1 MMDEVMLEPIVE
13 APLTEIRHLK
23 QHIGQTVT
31 LRGWV
36 RNARTS
42 KTRFIDLRDG
52 SGFVQC
58 VVGAAEADP
67 ASYELAG
74 KLTQEAAV
82 ILTGKVQAHP
92 KTGEP
97 EILVASVTLV
107 GDSVD
112 YPITPKEHGTAFLM
126 ENRHLWLRS
135 KRQWA
140 ILRIRHTI
148 AKAIRDFFDEDG
160 FTLLDAPILT
170 PSACEGTSSLFG
182 TQYFDEGMAYLSQSG
197 QLYQEPGLAAFGK
210 TYCFGPT
217 FRAEKSK
224 TRRHLTEFWM
234 VEPEVA
240 FAHLEDVM
248 VLGERMT
255 KFIIQRVL
263 ENRREELAILER
275 DLAPLEVALNGTF
288 DRMTYTDAV
297 TRLKE
302 LGSDINWGEDFGNDD
317 ETILMNATDR
327 PLWVHRF
334 PKSFKAFYME
344 PDPEDPK
351 LALGA
356 DLLAPEGYGEV
367 IGGGER
373 ASSLQYLL
381 DQIAHEGLDRAD
393 YEWYLDVRKYGSV
406 PHAGFGLGLERAVA
420 WICKLPHV
428 RETAPYPRMMGTIR
442 P

>member
-1 MMDEVMLEPIVE
+1 
-13 APLTEIRHLK
+13 
-23 QHIGQTVT
+23 
-31 LRGWV
+31 
-36 RNARTS
+36 
-42 KTRFIDLRDG
+42 
-52 SGFVQC
+52 
-58 VVGAAEADP
+58 
-67 ASYELAG
+67 
-74 KLTQEAAV
+74 
-82 ILTGKVQAHP
+82 
-92 KTGEP
+92 
-97 EILVASVTLV
+97 
-107 GDSVD
+107 
-112 YPITPKEHGTAFLM
+112 
-126 ENRHLWLRS
+126 
-135 KRQWA
+135 
-140 ILRIRHTI
+140 
-148 AKAIRDFFDEDG
+148 
-160 FTLLDAPILT
+160 
-170 PSACEGTSSLFG
+170 
-182 TQYFDEGMAYLSQSG
+182 
-197 QLYQEPGLAAFGK
+197 
-210 TYCFGPT
+210 
-217 FRAEKSK
+217 
-224 TRRHLTEFWM
+224 
-234 VEPEVA
+234 
-240 FAHLEDVM
+240 VM

-344 PDPEDPK
+344 PDPLDPK

>member
-1 MMDEVMLEPIVE
+1 VESPI
-13 APLTEIRHLK
+13 TEIRHLK

-74 KLTQEAAV
+74 KLTQEAAIV
-82 ILTGKVQAHP
+82 LTGKVQQHP
-92 KTGEP
+92 RTGDP
-97 EILVASVTLV
+97 EILATSVTLI

-112 YPITPKEHGTAFLM
+112 FPITPKDHGTAFLM

-140 ILRIRHTI
+140 ILRVRHTI
-148 AKAIRDFFDEDG
+148 AKAIRDFFDGDG

-170 PSACEGTSSLFG
+170 PSACEGTSNLFG

-197 QLYQEPGLAAFGK
+197 QLYQEPGIAAFGK

-234 VEPEVA
+234 VEPEMA
-240 FAHLEDVM
+240 FAHLDDVM
-248 VLGERMT
+248 ILGERLT

-263 ENRREELAILER
+263 EGRREELAILER
-275 DLAPLEVALNGTF
+275 DIAPLETTLNNTF
-288 DRMTYTDAV
+288 DRMTYTEAV

-344 PDPEDPK
+344 PDPLDSN

-381 DQIAHEGLDRAD
+381 DQIAHEQLDRAD

>member
-1 MMDEVMLEPIVE
+1 MSAPIVE
-13 APLTEIRHLK
+13 VRHLQ

-31 LRGWV
+31 VRGWV

-42 KTRFIDLRDG
+42 KTRFIELRDG

-58 VVGAAEADP
+58 VALAAECDP
-67 ASYELAG
+67 ESYELAG
-74 KLTQEAAV
+74 RLTQEAAITV
-82 ILTGKVQAHP
+82 TGVVQTHP
-92 KTGEP
+92 KSGEP
-97 EILVASVTLV
+97 ELLAKALTLV
-107 GDSVD
+107 GDSKD
-112 YPITPKEHGTAFLM
+112 FPITPKEHGIEFLM
-126 ENRHLWLRS
+126 DNRHLWLRS

-140 ILRIRHTI
+140 IIRVRHAI
-148 AKAIRDFFDEDG
+148 VKAIRDFFDGDG

-170 PSACEGTSSLFG
+170 PSACEGTSTLFA
-182 TQYFDEGMAYLSQSG
+182 TEYFHEGRAFLSQSG

-234 VEPEVA
+234 VEPEIA
-240 FAHLEDVM
+240 FGHLEDAM
-248 VLGERMT
+248 RLGERMM
-255 KFIIQRVL
+255 KFILQRVL
-263 ENRREELAILER
+263 ESRGEELKVLER
-275 DLAPLEVALNGTF
+275 DLAPLENALKVEY
-288 DRMTYTDAV
+288 DRMTYTEAV
-297 TRLKE
+297 EKLKTM
-302 LGSDINWGEDFGNDD
+302 GSDIQWGEDFGNDD
-317 ETILMNATDR
+317 ETTLMNATDR

-334 PKSFKAFYME
+334 PKVFKAFYME
-344 PDPEDPK
+344 PDPDDAR

-356 DLLAPEGYGEV
+356 DLLAPEGYGEI

-373 ASSLQYLL
+373 ASSLDYLL
-381 DQIAHEGLDRAD
+381 EQIAHHGLNRAD

-428 RETAPYPRMMGTIR
+428 RETAPYPRMMGTLK